1 MNNGN
6 GRRVTCEGIREN
18 RPKPRAI
25 IENKYRTR
33 AYIYIGVNCNDA
45 HCPTTTKRFAVPFT
59 VPSSV
64 VPVISDDADDRRAR
78 ALLNKSVRSRRARC
92 ARGQSEKKEY
102 APKIMEIIL
111 NYNTTGVSLTSS
123 IDLVTRTV
131 FSRIRPAR
139 SQLGRTIYC
148 TLYKPR
154 AYCGRDLVNLSS
166 PPTQPPARTSDS
178 IITGGGQR
186 DKEVARKSF
195 VFS

>member
-1 MNNGN
+1 LNNGN

-166 PPTQPPARTSDS
+166 SPPHPATCTDQRFNYNGRRT
-178 IITGGGQR
+178 TRQGGG
-186 DKEVARKSF
+186 A
-195 VFS
+195 